1 VSLMTKNDSSAAWNE
16 LAKQRV
22 LDTYAQMVPV
32 AKNTYAQIV
41 PMARNA
47 GLAARQGADVVV
59 AWANP
64 RVRGARVWAAPRVEQ
79 AGFTVRDQIGPA
91 VSAALID
98 AAHRLDEQVSPAVSA
113 ALIEAARRLD
123 DPPPPPRRS
132 RWPWVLAGI
141 GLLAA
146 AGSAAAAIMMR
157 RHSEPETFGAED
169 EMTAESAAP
178 SPGIDADYAPP
189 AGEAARSQD
198 NGGVDMEESAANGRM
213 RTP

>member
-1 VSLMTKNDSSAAWNE
+1 MSLMTSNDASAAWSG
-16 LAKQRV
+16 AKQRA
-22 LDTYAQMVPV
+22 LDTYAQLAPAARNAYAQFVPV
-32 AKNTYAQIV
+32 
-41 PMARNA
+41 ARNA
-47 GLAARQGADVVV
+47 GLTCRQGADVVV

-98 AAHRLDEQVSPAVSA
+98 AA
-113 ALIEAARRLD
+113 RRLD
-123 DPPPPPRRS
+123 DSPPRPKRS

-169 EMTAESAAP
+169 EMTADSAVP
-178 SPGIDADYAPP
+178 STDTDAGYPQP
-189 AGEAARSQD
+189 SGEADRSQG
-198 NGGVDMEESAANGRM
+198 NGGVDREESAANGRM

>member
-1 VSLMTKNDSSAAWNE
+1 VSLMTRNDTSAAWNE
-16 LAKQRV
+16 RAKQRA
-22 LDTYAQMVPV
+22 LDTYAQLVPM
-32 AKNTYAQIV
+32 AKNTYAQVV
-41 PMARNA
+41 PM
-47 GLAARQGADVVV
+47 ARQGADVVV

-91 VSAALID
+91 VSGALID
-98 AAHRLDEQVSPAVSA
+98 AARRLDDQVSPAVSA
-113 ALIEAARRLD
+113 ALIEAAHRLD
-123 DPPPPPRRS
+123 DSPPPPRRS

-157 RHSEPETFGAED
+157 RQSEPEAFGAEE
-169 EMTAESAAP
+169 EMTADSAAP
-178 SPGIDADYAPP
+178 SPATDADYAQP
-189 AGEAARSQD
+189 ADEAARSQD

>member
-1 VSLMTKNDSSAAWNE
+1 MSLMTRNDTSAAWNE
-16 LAKQRV
+16 RAKQRA
-22 LDTYAQMVPV
+22 LDTYAQL
-32 AKNTYAQIV
+32 V
-41 PMARNA
+41 PM
-47 GLAARQGADVVV
+47 ARQGADVVV

-91 VSAALID
+91 VSGALID
-98 AAHRLDEQVSPAVSA
+98 AARRLDDQVSPAVSA
-113 ALIEAARRLD
+113 ALIEAAHRLD
-123 DPPPPPRRS
+123 DSPPPPRRS

-157 RHSEPETFGAED
+157 RQSEPEAFGAEE
-169 EMTAESAAP
+169 EMTADSAAP
-178 SPGIDADYAPP
+178 SPATDADYAQP
-189 AGEAARSQD
+189 ADEAARSQD

>member
-1 VSLMTKNDSSAAWNE
+1 VSLMTRNDTSAAWNE
-16 LAKQRV
+16 RAKQRA
-22 LDTYAQMVPV
+22 LDTYAQLVPM
-32 AKNTYAQIV
+32 AKNTYAQVV
-41 PMARNA
+41 PM
-47 GLAARQGADVVV
+47 ARQGADVVV

-79 AGFTVRDQIGPA
+79 AGFAVRDQVGPA

-98 AAHRLDEQVSPAVSA
+98 AAHRLDAQVSPAVSA
-113 ALIEAARRLD
+113 ALIDAARRLD
-123 DPPPPPRRS
+123 DSPPRPKRS

-146 AGSAAAAIMMR
+146 AGSAAAAIMMKR
-157 RHSEPETFGAED
+157 RPDAETFGAED
-169 EMTAESAAP
+169 EMTADSATP
-178 SPGIDADYAPP
+178 SPGTDAGYAQP
-189 AGEAARSQD
+189 ADEAARSQD

>member
-1 VSLMTKNDSSAAWNE
+1 MSLMTRNDTSAAWNE
-16 LAKQRV
+16 RAKQRA
-22 LDTYAQMVPV
+22 LDTYAQLVPM
-32 AKNTYAQIV
+32 AKNTYAQVV
-41 PMARNA
+41 PM
-47 GLAARQGADVVV
+47 ARQGADVVV

-91 VSAALID
+91 VSGALID
-98 AAHRLDEQVSPAVSA
+98 AARRLDDQVSPAVSA
-113 ALIEAARRLD
+113 ALIEAAHRLD
-123 DPPPPPRRS
+123 DSPPPPRRS

-157 RHSEPETFGAED
+157 RQSEPEAFGAEE
-169 EMTAESAAP
+169 EMTADSAAP
-178 SPGIDADYAPP
+178 SPATDADYAQP
-189 AGEAARSQD
+189 ADEAARSQD

>member
-1 VSLMTKNDSSAAWNE
+1 MSLMTKNDSSAAWNE

-79 AGFTVRDQIGPA
+79 AGFTVRDQIG
-91 VSAALID
+91 
-98 AAHRLDEQVSPAVSA
+98 PAVSA